1 MSFHLPLDADFW
13 YNTHVMKKSTAI
25 MAFLVSA
32 CAIAADVTEV
42 KVRVLDGFGGDT
54 SSVISRC
61 QTKAGA
67 EYDPAIVTRDVN
79 SLKKSGEFE
88 DISAD
93 AQRVASG
100 VEVTFFVKRKMRY
113 AGPLAVVGC
122 NRLSESKISSE
133 AALKDGYLYGEADLA
148 AAAARVRLAYQKKHY
163 PDAKVTYR
171 TKAISGNDV
180 SITFVVDEGQEQ
192 DVEEYVFA
200 NAPHAV
206 EVPLWRTLRPGWAP
220 EDDVVP
226 VSELRES
233 INDLPWWNPMG
244 WFTDSPVTKD
254 QLAQCCDKLA
264 EVYRNHGYLDV
275 KVTGPERVPAGDG
288 KCNLVFTFDEG
299 PQYRVGAISIT
310 GLTRYPED
318 SVKERSQLP
327 AAGALAGEKVLQDA
341 AHSIEV
347 AVGSGDLGLADTHVD
362 VRCIPTVDKST
373 VNIVFKVTEGVPV
386 VINEVKIRG
395 NDYTKDKVI
404 RREIALGPG
413 DRMLADRAERS
424 QKRLEN
430 LDYFQRVRYYLEAT
444 ERGKDANGAEWRD
457 LVYEVE
463 EKNTG
468 SFMVGIGA
476 STVDSVYISAE
487 VNQNNFDIFA
497 PSKLFRGAGQK
508 GRVYVAWG
516 PRYQSAEI
524 GFVEPHLF
532 SRMLELSIDLYRRL
546 RWYDQYDLIRT
557 GAMASL
563 SYPVKF
569 WPTWEPFGRI
579 GIGLSGEYIEF
590 DDVDWGNYVYNGRS
604 GPLFMM
610 EEREH
615 GDAYEPVVHLF
626 WKKDSRDNFRMPT
639 RGHLTRIY
647 LDVAP
652 AGDNE
657 YWRLGFSHRSYFNVW
672 RQLLDANVDHV
683 FMAAI
688 RAETVDAISDDLPI
702 YDRLF
707 LGGPRS
713 IRGIKYRHV
722 SPMAQRAWGGYGPWG
737 GYNYWNWY
745 GGNSYVPFGD
755 YVPWGGQTLFC
766 MNFEYTIPIVKML
779 RFAIF
784 SDLGSVAED
793 VWDIDISDTFA
804 WTVGAGL
811 RLDIPMFPIRLDL
824 ATPIVKPDEGEKEA
838 FSFTVGYDF

>member
-1 MSFHLPLDADFW
+1 
-13 YNTHVMKKSTAI
+13 MKKSTVLMSI
-25 MAFLVSA
+25 FVSA
-32 CAIAADVTEV
+32 CALAADVTEV
-42 KVRVLDGFGGDT
+42 KVRAMDGFGGDT
-54 SSVISRC
+54 SSVASLC
-61 QTKAGA
+61 QTRPGQA
-67 EYDPAIVTRDVN
+67 YDPVIVTRDVN

-88 DISAD
+88 DITVD
-93 AQRVASG
+93 AQRVSDG

-113 AGPLAVVGC
+113 AGPLAVKG
-122 NRLSESKISSE
+122 NEEFSESKVSSE
-133 AALKDGYLYGEADLA
+133 AELKDGYLYGESDLA

-163 PDAKVTYR
+163 PDAKVAYQ
-171 TKAISGNDV
+171 TKLIGGNDV
-180 SITFVVDEGQEQ
+180 SVTFVIDEGQRQ
-192 DVEEYVFA
+192 KVAEYVFSGA
-200 NAPHAV
+200 EHAFD
-206 EVPLWRTLRPGWAP
+206 VPLWRTLRPGWAP
-220 EDDVVP
+220 SEDKVP
-226 VSELRES
+226 TSELREAIS
-233 INDLPWWNPMG
+233 DFPWWNPVG
-244 WFTDSPVTKD
+244 WFADTPVTKD

-275 KVTGPERVPAGDG
+275 KVSGPERVPAGDG
-288 KCNLVFTFDEG
+288 KCNLVYKFEEG
-299 PQYRVGAISIT
+299 PQYHIGSMSIT

-318 SVKERSQLP
+318 AVKERSQLP
-327 AAGALAGEKVLQDA
+327 RAGAVAGEKVLQDA
-341 AHSIEV
+341 AHRIEV

-362 VRCIPTVDKST
+362 VRCIPTTDGGT

-395 NDYTKDKVI
+395 NDYTMDKVI

-413 DRMLADRAERS
+413 DRMLADRAESS

-444 ERGKDANGAEWRD
+444 ERGKDQNGAEWRD

-468 SFMVGIGA
+468 SFMVGVGA

-516 PRYQSAEI
+516 PRYQSAEV

-532 SRMLELSIDLYRRL
+532 GRYLELSIDLYRRL
-546 RWYDQYDLIRT
+546 RWYDQYDLIRS

-569 WPTWEPFGRI
+569 WPTWEPFGRL
-579 GIGLSGEYIEF
+579 GFGLSGEYIEF
-590 DDVDWGNYVYNGRS
+590 DDVDWGNYTYAGRT
-604 GPLFMM
+604 GPLFYM

-615 GDAYEPVVHLF
+615 GDAFEPVLHFF
-626 WKKDSRDNFRMPT
+626 WKKDSRDNFRIPT
-639 RGHLTRIY
+639 RGHVTRIF

-657 YWRLGFSHRSYFNVW
+657 YWRVGFNHRSYFNVW
-672 RQLLDANVDHV
+672 RQLFGADIDHV
-683 FMAAI
+683 LMAAL
-688 RAETVDAISDDLPI
+688 RAETIDAISDELPI
-702 YDRLF
+702 YDRMF

-722 SPMAQRAWGGYGPWG
+722 SPMARRTWGGIGPWG
-737 GYNYWNWY
+737 GGWWAPYGGWY
-745 GGNSYVPFGD
+745 GYVPYGD
-755 YVPWGGQTLFC
+755 YAPWGGQTLVC
-766 MNFEYTIPIVKML
+766 ANFEYTIPIVKML

-793 VWDIDISDTFA
+793 TWDVDLSSTFA

-811 RLDIPMFPIRLDL
+811 RLDIPMFPIRLDV
-824 ATPIVKPDEGEKEA
+824 ATPIKEPDEADKEV
-838 FSFTVGYDF
+838 FSFTGGYDF

>member
-1 MSFHLPLDADFW
+1 M
-13 YNTHVMKKSTAI
+13 
-25 MAFLVSA
+25 
-32 CAIAADVTEV
+32 AIAASACVFAADVVEV
-42 KVRVLDGFGGDT
+42 KVRALDGFGGDT
-54 SSVISRC
+54 SSVVSRC
-61 QTKAGA
+61 QTKVGQS
-67 EYDPAIVTRDVN
+67 YDPVVVTRDVN

-88 DISAD
+88 DITAD
-93 AQRVASG
+93 AQRVEGG
-100 VEVTFFVKRKMRY
+100 VEITFFVKRKMRY
-113 AGPLAVVGC
+113 AGPLTVQG
-122 NRLSESKISSE
+122 NDEFTESKVSSASE
-133 AALKDGYLYGEADLA
+133 LKDGYLYGESDLS

-163 PDAKVTYR
+163 PDAKVVYQ
-171 TKAISGNDV
+171 TKLIGGNDV
-180 SITFVVDEGQEQ
+180 NVTFVIDEGKRQKVSECIFEGA
-192 DVEEYVFA
+192 D
-200 NAPHAV
+200 HAV

-220 EDDVVP
+220 PDDKIS
-226 VSELRES
+226 VSELHEA
-233 INDLPWWNPMG
+233 INDLPWWNPIG
-244 WFTDSPVTKD
+244 WFADSPVTKD

-275 KVTGPERVPAGDG
+275 KVTGPERVPAGEG
-288 KCNLVFTFDEG
+288 KCNLVYKFEEG
-299 PQYRVGAISIT
+299 VQYRVGDISIT

-318 SVKERSQLP
+318 AVKERSKLP
-327 AAGALAGEKVLQDA
+327 KAGAIAGDAVLQEA

-347 AVGSGDLGLADTHVD
+347 TVGSGDVGLADTHVE
-362 VRCIPTVDKST
+362 VRKMPAGDGNV

-476 STVDSVYISAE
+476 STIDSVYISAE
-487 VNQNNFDIFA
+487 VNQNNFDLFA

-508 GRVYVAWG
+508 GRIYVAWG

-532 SRMLELSIDLYRRL
+532 SRYLELSVDIYRRL
-546 RWYDQYDLIRT
+546 RWYDQFDLVRT

-563 SYPVKF
+563 TYPVKF
-569 WPTWEPFGRI
+569 WPTWEPFGRL
-579 GIGLSGEYIEF
+579 GFGLSGEYIEF
-590 DDVDWGNYVYNGRS
+590 DDVDWGNYTYEGRT
-604 GPLFMM
+604 GRLFLM
-610 EEREH
+610 EEREY
-615 GDAYEPVVHLF
+615 GDATEPVLHFF
-626 WKKDSRDNFRMPT
+626 WKKDSRDNFRIPT
-639 RGHLTRIY
+639 KGHVTRVF

-652 AGDNE
+652 GGDNE
-657 YWRLGFSHRSYFNVW
+657 YWRAGVSHRSYFNVW
-672 RQLLDANVDHV
+672 RQLFDANMDHV
-683 FMAAI
+683 FMVAL
-688 RAETVDAISDDLPI
+688 RAETIDALSGDLPI
-702 YDRLF
+702 YDRMF

-713 IRGIKYRHV
+713 IRGIEYRHV
-722 SPMAQRAWGGYGPWG
+722 SPMAQRTYDDGYL
-737 GYNYWNWY
+737 
-745 GGNSYVPFGD
+745 VDD
-755 YVPWGGQTLFC
+755 YAPWGGQTLFC
-766 MNFEYTIPIVKML
+766 MNFEYTIPIIKML
-779 RFAIF
+779 RFAVF
-784 SDLGSVAED
+784 SDLGSVSED
-793 VWDIDISDTFA
+793 AWNLDFSDTFA

-824 ATPIVKPDEGEKEA
+824 ATPIKKPDKADKEV